1 MWKYPEDRT
10 APVLTAAANIASSHR
25 WNRNASMPETAILFF
40 MSGGVEYLC
49 ENYSVEVLGE
59 KFPRFLRP
67 CPIYAIRNQNI
78 CFLNGGSGAPMAADT
93 LETLAALGVKRAVA
107 IGMFGTFSEKIACGE
122 IIVPKKAFVEEG
134 TSLHYYEELEFA
146 QPDLGIQAHMA
157 GELGAETFPVVS
169 TDAVYRQTFYKE
181 ALWRE
186 KGAVGVDMETSAVFS
201 VGAYLGLQ
209 TAAVL
214 ISSDRHPLTEGG
226 SKWEWHMTWEQRAG
240 RFDRGM
246 DAILKW
252 QKQQQSGKSGKTPLQ
267 SGLNSDIIPPV

>member
-1 MWKYPEDRT
+1 MWKYPEDHT
-10 APVLTAAANIASSHR
+10 APVLTAAAHIAGSRR
-25 WNRNASMPETAILFF
+25 WSKDLVLPETAILFF
-40 MSGGVEYLC
+40 MSGGVEYLR
-49 ENYSVEVLGE
+49 EKYSAELLGE
-59 KFPRFLRP
+59 NLPRFLRQ
-67 CPIYAIRNQNI
+67 CPIYALRDQNI

-107 IGMFGTFSEKIACGE
+107 MGMFGAFSEKIACGE
-122 IIVPKKAFVEEG
+122 IIVPEKAFVEEG
-134 TSLHYYEELEFA
+134 TSLHYYEEIEFA
-146 QPDLGIQAHMA
+146 RPDPGIQAHMA
-157 GELGAETFPVVS
+157 GELDAETFPVVS

-214 ISSDRHPLTEGG
+214 ISSDRHPLAEDGA
-226 SKWEWHMTWEQRAG
+226 KWEWHMTWEQRTG
-240 RFDRGM
+240 LFDRGM

-252 QKQQQSGKSGKTPLQ
+252 
-267 SGLNSDIIPPV
+267 